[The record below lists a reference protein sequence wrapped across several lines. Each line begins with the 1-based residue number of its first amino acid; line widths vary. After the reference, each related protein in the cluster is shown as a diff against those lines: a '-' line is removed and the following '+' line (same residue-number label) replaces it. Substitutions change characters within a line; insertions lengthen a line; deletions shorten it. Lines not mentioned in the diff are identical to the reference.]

1 MLEFLMC
8 VNDLY
13 PRRKSES
20 KNNGL
25 CDVTQSCVFGHVISS
40 EAKMTY
46 THILQLLS
54 HKH

>member
-1 MLEFLMC
+1 MC